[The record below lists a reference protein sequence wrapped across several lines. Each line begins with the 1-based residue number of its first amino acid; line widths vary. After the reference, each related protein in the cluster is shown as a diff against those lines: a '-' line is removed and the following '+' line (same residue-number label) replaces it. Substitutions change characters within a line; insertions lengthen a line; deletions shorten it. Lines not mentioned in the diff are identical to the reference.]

1 MFYIDP
7 YYLILVLPTLIFAM
21 YAQYKVKSTY
31 QRYSQVPC
39 RMGYTGAQAADTILR
54 GAGIFDVGIEHVD
67 VYKRQEFEEMIRR
80 GELFEWARYVDNY
93 YGTPKS
99 FAMEALAEGRDV
111 ILEIEVQGALK
122 IKAMVPEALMI
133 FVVPPSMQVLKERL
147 VGRGTESQEAIAK
160 RLRRTVEE
168 LPFVQQYE
176 YVVINHTVESCADEI
191 HAIVS
196 ASHAKLERN
205 LDHLENLR
213 LHGMDM
219 DAK

>member
-1 MFYIDP
+1 MRQGTLAIVSGFSGVGKGTVVKDLVKRYP
-7 YYLILVLPTLIFAM
+7 YALSISATTRQPREGEQHGRDYYFI
-21 YAQYKVKSTY
+21 
-31 QRYSQVPC
+31 QR
-39 RMGYTGAQAADTILR
+39 
-54 GAGIFDVGIEHVD
+54 E
-67 VYKRQEFEEMIRR
+67 EFEEMIRR

-213 LHGMDM
+213 LQGMEM

>member
-1 MFYIDP
+1 MRQGTLAIVSGFSGVGKGTVVKDLVKRYP
-7 YYLILVLPTLIFAM
+7 YALSISATTRQPREGEQHVREYYFI
-21 YAQYKVKSTY
+21 
-31 QRYSQVPC
+31 QR
-39 RMGYTGAQAADTILR
+39 
-54 GAGIFDVGIEHVD
+54 E
-67 VYKRQEFEEMIRR
+67 EFEEMIRR

-213 LHGMDM
+213 LQGMEM

>member
-1 MFYIDP
+1 MRQGTLAIVSGFSGVGKGTVVKDLVKRYP
-7 YYLILVLPTLIFAM
+7 YALSISATTRQPREGEQHGREYYFI
-21 YAQYKVKSTY
+21 
-31 QRYSQVPC
+31 QR
-39 RMGYTGAQAADTILR
+39 
-54 GAGIFDVGIEHVD
+54 E
-67 VYKRQEFEEMIRR
+67 EFEEMIRR

-205 LDHLENLR
+205 LDHLENLQ
-213 LHGMDM
+213 LQGMEM

>member
-1 MFYIDP
+1 MRQGTLAIVSGFSGVGKGTVVKDLVKRYP
-7 YYLILVLPTLIFAM
+7 YALSISATTRQPREGEQHGREYYFI
-21 YAQYKVKSTY
+21 
-31 QRYSQVPC
+31 QR
-39 RMGYTGAQAADTILR
+39 
-54 GAGIFDVGIEHVD
+54 E
-67 VYKRQEFEEMIRR
+67 EFEEMIRR

-147 VGRGTESQEAIAK
+147 VGRGTESQETIAK

-168 LPFVQQYE
+168 IPFVQQYE

-213 LHGMDM
+213 LQGMEM

>member
-1 MFYIDP
+1 MRQGTLAIVSGFSGVGKGTVVKDLVKRYP
-7 YYLILVLPTLIFAM
+7 YALSISATTRQPREGEQHGRDYYFI
-21 YAQYKVKSTY
+21 
-31 QRYSQVPC
+31 QR
-39 RMGYTGAQAADTILR
+39 
-54 GAGIFDVGIEHVD
+54 E
-67 VYKRQEFEEMIRR
+67 EFEEMIRR

-93 YGTPKS
+93 NGTPKS

-213 LHGMDM
+213 LQGMEM